1 MVSKLAELP
10 DMPPADIR
18 HVTAGVGAKALVEI
32 RAAGSKPPI
41 FCLHAQTGH
50 LRLYRNLVQHLD
62 EDRPLYGLQGV
73 LSDESMSQ
81 AQCRFEDMAR
91 HYIRE
96 VREFQPTGPYLLLGE
111 CDGAELA
118 YEVAQQLRALGE
130 DVSMLALVD
139 SFGPAGPQR
148 RWFAPKPAYRL
159 VDTVRMVGF
168 HLRTGLQARRTRR
181 VGLRGGQ
188 GRSRAT
194 PDCDDD
200 LRSSRHAVDLRS
212 SGGPW
217 IPRGA
222 RCVPAASLRGPSR
235 AVPRRKTH
243 LGDRARA
250 RPRVGQSRR

>member
-139 SFGPAGPQR
+139 SFGPGGPQR

-159 VDTVRMVGF
+159 VDMVRMVGF
-168 HLRTGLQARRTRR
+168 HLRTVVRLGGRAGWDYVTVRLARVLHRIETAVSGRR
-181 VGLRGGQ
+181 GMPSTEILRRNG
-188 GRSRAT
+188 
-194 PDCDDD
+194 
-200 LRSSRHAVDLRS
+200 
-212 SGGPW
+212 

-222 RCVPAASLRGPSR
+222 CWVPAASLRGPSR